1 MIVRKYC
8 QLNNWRC
15 IGGINIKTSTLG
27 HPPPTSSGMYRR
39 APQVWGGFVE
49 HTFVIH
55 SLFLKVIDFDL
66 T

>member
-1 MIVRKYC
+1 MRVRKYC

-15 IGGINIKTSTLG
+15 IGGINIKTSTL
-27 HPPPTSSGMYRR
+27 TSGMYRR

-55 SLFLKVIDFDL
+55 SLFLKVIDLKVIDFDL